1 MADVPFESRANERGL
16 RAVLSG
22 AHASV
27 WLIARLVP
35 VSRLARFMHLFAII
49 AGRAQGVIK
58 MSATAY
64 EQGKTLQRRRPIAR
78 GAAFLFTVLA
88 AVLVAWGAAA
98 QTQGGSRAI
107 TCTNPASGAS
117 WQIAIDLE
125 RRTVDSFAATISDST
140 ISWRDPRDQGN
151 YTLDRKSGN
160 LTVAIPS
167 STGGYFIHDQCKLE
181 N

>member
-1 MADVPFESRANERGL
+1 MADVPFESWANERGL
-16 RAVLSG
+16 RAVLLG

-35 VSRLARFMHLFAII
+35 VSWLARFMPLLAIMFAII
-49 AGRAQGVIK
+49 AGRPQGVIK

-64 EQGKTLQRRRPIAR
+64 EQGTTLQRWRPIVG
-78 GAAFLFTVLA
+78 GAAFLLAVLA
-88 AVLVAWGAAA
+88 VWGAAA
-98 QTQGGSRAI
+98 QTPSGDRAI

-117 WQIAIDLE
+117 WQIAIDFE

-181 N
+181 K

>member
-1 MADVPFESRANERGL
+1 MLF
-16 RAVLSG
+16 
-22 AHASV
+22 
-27 WLIARLVP
+27 IAKIGGGP
-35 VSRLARFMHLFAII
+35 
-49 AGRAQGVIK
+49 QGVIK

-64 EQGKTLQRRRPIAR
+64 EQGTALRRWRPVSNS
-78 GAAFLFTVLA
+78 AAFLLA
-88 AVLVAWGAAA
+88 ILAGAMAGQGVAA
-98 QTQGGSRAI
+98 QTPAGNRVI

-160 LTVAIPS
+160 LTVVVAS
-167 STGGYFIHDQCKLE
+167 STGGYFLYDHCKLD